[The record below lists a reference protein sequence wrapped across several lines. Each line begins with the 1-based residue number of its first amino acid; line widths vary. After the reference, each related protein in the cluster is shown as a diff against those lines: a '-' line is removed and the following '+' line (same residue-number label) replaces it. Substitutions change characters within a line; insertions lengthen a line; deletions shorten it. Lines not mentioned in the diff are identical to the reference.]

1 MPHIP
6 AINGLQTMQPVG
18 FLNRPGHVGPAC
30 LPEGKT
36 FQELLVESLNKVN
49 QLQLEA
55 AHGVEKIV
63 TGHNHNL
70 SEVFS
75 AVRKADLA
83 FSMLMEMQNK
93 LLGAYGELQQM
104 QG

>member
-1 MPHIP
+1 MSHIP
-6 AINGLQTMQPVG
+6 AINGLQPMQPVG
-18 FLNRPGHVGPAC
+18 PLNKPGHVGPAS
-30 LPEGKT
+30 LPEGKA
-36 FQELLVESLNKVN
+36 FQELLIESLDKVN

-55 AHGVEKIV
+55 ANGVDKVV
-63 TGHNHNL
+63 TGNNNDL

-93 LLGAYGELQQM
+93 LIDAYRELQQM
-104 QG
+104 QA